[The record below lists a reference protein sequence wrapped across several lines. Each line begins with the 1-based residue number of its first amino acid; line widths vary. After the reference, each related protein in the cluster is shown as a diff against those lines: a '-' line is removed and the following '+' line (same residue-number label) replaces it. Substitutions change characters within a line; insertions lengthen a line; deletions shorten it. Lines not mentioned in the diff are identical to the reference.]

1 MAYTAGFSVSV
12 GDPTKASDV
21 TTLAAN
27 DDFLK
32 AAVDAIMHDSATPT
46 AVLKTAVTTQTLHA
60 ADDDTLKLASTS
72 FVKRAADA
80 AGISFSNDANNRV
93 VTGTGSGINGEA
105 NLTFDGS
112 TLTVTGALSA
122 TGNVSFDGG
131 SFVFN
136 ESGAD
141 KDFRIEGDTQ
151 ANLFVADASTDRIGI
166 GTATPDGPLHI
177 MSASAGTVTADSNAD
192 ELVIEGSGNTGITIL
207 SGTSHQ
213 GNVVFGDADNN
224 NLGQFGYHQGLQHFT
239 WGIDT
244 AQQLLLDVN
253 GKISQTK
260 SADGDAFLLTANSG
274 SAPYGFHVFFSGASP
289 DDNGSYFFFGRDA
302 SAQRIFIY
310 SDGDLQNHDNSYGGI
325 SDAKLKT
332 DIVSARNYWDD
343 FKQIQFRKFKFLSDV
358 EQYGDDADSRFGVI
372 AQEIET
378 IFPGLIKECPDF
390 EDREIDTGEVDEHGD
405 AIMKEERID
414 LGTTTKGVKYSV
426 LSQIGLKVVQ
436 ELGTRL
442 EAAEA
447 RIAAL
452 ESA

>member
-1 MAYTAGFSVSV
+1 MAYTASFSVSV

-166 GTATPDGPLHI
+166 GTAAPAELLEL
-177 MSASAGTVTADSNAD
+177 DSTCDPRWSVAHY
-192 ELVIEGSGNTGITIL
+192 ECVRR
-207 SGTSHQ
+207 
-213 GNVVFGDADNN
+213 
-224 NLGQFGYHQGLQHFT
+224 Y
-239 WGIDT
+239 
-244 AQQLLLDVN
+244 
-253 GKISQTK
+253 
-260 SADGDAFLLTANSG
+260 
-274 SAPYGFHVFFSGASP
+274 
-289 DDNGSYFFFGRDA
+289 SYCR
-302 SAQRIFIY
+302 
-310 SDGDLQNHDNSYGGI
+310 
-325 SDAKLKT
+325 
-332 DIVSARNYWDD
+332 
-343 FKQIQFRKFKFLSDV
+343 FKR
-358 EQYGDDADSRFGVI
+358 
-372 AQEIET
+372 
-378 IFPGLIKECPDF
+378 
-390 EDREIDTGEVDEHGD
+390 
-405 AIMKEERID
+405 
-414 LGTTTKGVKYSV
+414 
-426 LSQIGLKVVQ
+426 
-436 ELGTRL
+436 
-442 EAAEA
+442 
-447 RIAAL
+447 
-452 ESA
+452 